1 MILTPSLIL
10 NNHSNRLAPAINSP
24 LSLFFS
30 VPTCFG
36 VYPRVCLPV
45 FLPGVGGPLCD
56 HIVYALYK
64 VNVLHIRLN
73 ELSAL
78 LDTVSSMLLFLY
90 GLFETLLYFIAS
102 ASQSLSELV
111 RACPRVLLTWRATG
125 EETPPWPITGGQSSP
140 VEMLCKFF
148 ILSED
153 EGLNPNIEAQ
163 RKSRLLGNQ

>member
-1 MILTPSLIL
+1 M
-10 NNHSNRLAPAINSP
+10 
-24 LSLFFS
+24 
-30 VPTCFG
+30 
-36 VYPRVCLPV
+36 CLPV
-45 FLPGVGGPLCD
+45 FLPGVGGPLCG

-78 LDTVSSMLLFLY
+78 LDTVSGMLLFLY
-90 GLFETLLYFIAS
+90 GLFETLFYFIAHRI
-102 ASQSLSELV
+102 AEFI

-163 RKSRLLGNQ
+163 RKSRPLGNQSKSPRRVLSKFTPGVS

>member
-1 MILTPSLIL
+1 M
-10 NNHSNRLAPAINSP
+10 
-24 LSLFFS
+24 
-30 VPTCFG
+30 
-36 VYPRVCLPV
+36 
-45 FLPGVGGPLCD
+45 
-56 HIVYALYK
+56 YALYK

-78 LDTVSSMLLFLY
+78 LDTVSGMLLFLY
-90 GLFETLLYFIAS
+90 GLFETLFYFIAS

-111 RACPRVLLTWRATG
+111 RACPRVLLTWPITGEVLLTWRATG

-163 RKSRLLGNQ
+163 RKSRLLGNQSSRIIWKLGGDARFYK